1 MGISLKTQK
10 MLWGR
15 AASRCSFPECKKEL
29 VMDATLTDDESLVG
43 EACHIVARSEDGPRG
58 SSDLTSE
65 QRDKYANLILMCN
78 VHHKVIDDQHEHY
91 TVEILRNFKAEHEAW
106 VNKSLSSHDPY
117 AQRDEEIYVSYIESF
132 EQYIDITEWNNWT
145 SWVFFGGQ
153 PQLSKEMKSK
163 LDDLRGWLFS
173 RVWPNRY
180 PELELAFENF
190 RRVLSDF
197 LNTFEQHAKEH
208 GEHMWITEKFYKIN
222 DWNPEVYDRLVGEF
236 DYHCHLVEDLML
248 ELNRAANYIF
258 EKVRK
263 FILFTY
269 RLDVGLLYVTSGPH
283 MDFSMRSYKTQY
295 LPEQKTDIPYV
306 GIEEFASK
314 VRFERDIWFGDKE
327 T

>member
-1 MGISLKTQK
+1 MPISLKTQK
-10 MLWGR
+10 MLWGK
-15 AASRCSFPECKKEL
+15 AASRCSFPDCKKEL
-29 VMDATLTDDESLVG
+29 VIDATLTDDESLVG
-43 EACHIVARSEDGPRG
+43 EACHIVARSGDGPRG
-58 SSDLTSE
+58 SSDLTAE
-65 QRDKYANLILMCN
+65 QRDKYANLVLMCN
-78 VHHKVIDDQHEHY
+78 VHHKIIDDQPDKY
-91 TVEILRNFKAEHEAW
+91 TVEMLHDFKSKHEEW
-106 VNKSLSSHDPY
+106 VNQSLSIHDQHV
-117 AQRDEEIYVSYIESF
+117 QRDELVYVSYIEEF
-132 EQYIDITEWNNWT
+132 ENYIDITEWNNWT

-163 LDDLRGWLFS
+163 LDALRGWLFS

-180 PELELAFENF
+180 TELEFAFENF

-197 LNTFEQHAKEH
+197 LNTFEEHSKEH
-208 GEHMWITEKFYKIN
+208 GEHMLITEKFYKIN
-222 DWNPEVYDRLVGEF
+222 EWNPEVYNRLANKF

-283 MDFSMRSYKTQY
+283 MDLSMHHYRTQY
-295 LPEQKTDIPYV
+295 LPDQKVEFPYP
-306 GIEEFASK
+306 GLEKFSSK